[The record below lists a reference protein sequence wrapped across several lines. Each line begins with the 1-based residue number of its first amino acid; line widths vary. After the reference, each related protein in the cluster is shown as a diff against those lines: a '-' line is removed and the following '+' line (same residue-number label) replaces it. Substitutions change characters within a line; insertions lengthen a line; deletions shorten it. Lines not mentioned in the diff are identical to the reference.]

1 MALGETEE
9 AKNNLLRSVYY
20 NNQEEEAYHALSMM
34 LETTDDAEKL
44 IENIEQVNTECL
56 APHRNLF
63 IDFALSNCFHKIKK
77 FDISAEY
84 LKRAND
90 KKLLGSPSNA
100 KKIEQAITL
109 SLSHS
114 VQAEQLIIEKDRGK
128 ERIFIVGMPRSG
140 STLLETMLS
149 MNPRIKDLGES
160 NSLTKAI
167 AKTQNPN
174 GIYLPQELYEA
185 YSEIEPIDRA
195 KYTYSTDKQLYNFIY
210 IDFIVN
216 CMPGAKII
224 HCRRNPMYNILSMY
238 RSNLSSKNSF
248 TADIED
254 AAKVLIAQER
264 VMKTQKN
271 RYSKNIYTFDYDR
284 FVNSPDA
291 NLRNLLGWLNLEFND
306 FYLQPEKST
315 RSVNTASVMQ
325 ARKPIRNE
333 SVGVW
338 KKYSGLLNP
347 ALNILRQ
354 SELQVDL
361 I

>member
-1 MALGETEE
+1 M
-9 AKNNLLRSVYY
+9 
-20 NNQEEEAYHALSMM
+20 
-34 LETTDDAEKL
+34 D
-44 IENIEQVNTECL
+44 
-56 APHRNLF
+56 
-63 IDFALSNCFHKIKK
+63 
-77 FDISAEY
+77 
-84 LKRAND
+84 
-90 KKLLGSPSNA
+90 
-100 KKIEQAITL
+100 
-109 SLSHS
+109 
-114 VQAEQLIIEKDRGK
+114 
-128 ERIFIVGMPRSG
+128 
-140 STLLETMLS
+140 
-149 MNPRIKDLGES
+149 
-160 NSLTKAI
+160 
-167 AKTQNPN
+167 
-174 GIYLPQELYEA
+174 
-185 YSEIEPIDRA
+185 
-195 KYTYSTDKQLYNFIY
+195 
-210 IDFIVN
+210 
-216 CMPGAKII
+216 
-224 HCRRNPMYNILSMY
+224 NILSMY

-264 VMKTQKN
+264 VMRTQKN